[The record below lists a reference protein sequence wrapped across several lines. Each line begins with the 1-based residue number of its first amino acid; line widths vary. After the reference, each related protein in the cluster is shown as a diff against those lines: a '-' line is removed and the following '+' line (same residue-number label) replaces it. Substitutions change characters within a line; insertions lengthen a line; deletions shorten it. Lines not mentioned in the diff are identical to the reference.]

1 METVSKR
8 TIMKL
13 DGALKGGVAGAST
26 VGLLSQALGGLN
38 DKSFRNNLLG
48 KGKLKKRLKKTGSK
62 HGQKAT
68 KQYLQLAEDLMA
80 SAAYF
85 GFNSLS
91 KKKNIVLKGGLLG
104 AAAGLGNVFLND
116 NDHESQRG
124 FLKLDGDDENLSSKL
139 LKVSLYTV
147 GGMIAGKLVENSK
160 KKAKKKK

>member
-1 METVSKR
+1 
-8 TIMKL
+8 MKL

-26 VGLLSQALGGLN
+26 LGLLSQALGGL
-38 DKSFRNNLLG
+38 DGQFSHNNLLG
-48 KGKLKKRLKKTGSK
+48 KGRLKKRLKKTGSK
-62 HGQKAT
+62 PGRKAT
-68 KQYLQLAEDLMA
+68 KQYLQLAEDILA

-116 NDHESQRG
+116 NDHDSQRG
-124 FLKLDGDDENLSSKL
+124 FLKFDGDDENLASKL
-139 LKVSLYTV
+139 LKVSLYSI